1 MPATLPSAVR
11 PITASRGT
19 AVAFAAALALAAFS
33 HPAFSAPST
42 EAAPPTETSQSTKT
56 AQPASPPKTLSLDA
70 LEQRVTAQ
78 GIRVKEMKVRGLL
91 LKVEGRDQQHRKVK
105 LVLDRRTGE
114 VLYRG
119 FDD

>member
-1 MPATLPSAVR
+1 MPATPPSTVR
-11 PITASRGT
+11 SILSSRGT
-19 AVAFAAALALAAFS
+19 AVTFAAALALAAFS
-33 HPAFSAPST
+33 HPAFSAPPAQVAQPAQT
-42 EAAPPTETSQSTKT
+42 TSPAS
-56 AQPASPPKTLSLDA
+56 PASPPATLTLDA

-91 LKVEGRDQQHRKVK
+91 LKVEGRDAQHRKVK
-105 LVLDRRTGE
+105 LTLDRRTGE